1 MMTNLSQQMLL
12 DQLRRDDM
20 LRHAE
25 QARQRSEMRTERTS
39 LFSSLFRRNSAAQHG
54 ADETVTVYRWQHQQ
68 G

>member
-12 DQLRRDDM
+12 DQFRRDDM
-20 LRHAE
+20 LRSAE

-39 LFSSLFRRNSAAQHG
+39 LFTSLFRRFNAVQHK